1 MSEDLGQTQ
10 SPWPKRLLIAGITTF
25 ILGAIGLWITLP
37 PINDGLVPDKFND
50 AVIEPGATVEVNLTG
65 LRTYTL
71 FQNTT
76 ESNEIDGSV
85 IILQDGE
92 EVELREPSIYS
103 GVGVMEYDGGEIT
116 YSALGWVQPSEAT
129 TMEFISNSSQT
140 IYLVD
145 QNKISEELLTHQPFL
160 FSCFFLVVSTCLL
173 PVSIVLFLLRRKNV
187 VNSSNVTL
195 KTSDGRQI
203 NLQMEGLA
211 NSGAVLTTEQIYAL
225 ARLQERA
232 GPDGKITVDIQM
244 PSGLASNSVPP
255 PFSDRPDDNSS
266 NAVKALKKR
275 IKESQSS
282 EKPVSEVDTESQSTT
297 SSIKEPPTTTS
308 PTKASDDD
316 QKKAPNWKD
325 WDEG

>member
-1 MSEDLGQTQ
+1 MSEDLGQTH
-10 SPWPKRLLIAGITTF
+10 SPWPKRLLIAGIIAF
-25 ILGAIGLWITLP
+25 ILGAAGLGYTLP
-37 PINDGLVPDKFND
+37 SISEGLIPEDFND

-65 LRTYTL
+65 LRVYSL

-76 ESNEIDGSV
+76 ESNVIDGS
-85 IILQDGE
+85 ISILHDGE
-92 EVELREPSIYS
+92 EVELREPSFFS
-103 GVGVMEYDGGEIT
+103 GVGEMEYDGHIT
-116 YSALGWVQPSEAT
+116 FSAMGWVQPSEAT
-129 TMEFISNSSQT
+129 TMKFISKSNQT

-145 QNKISEELLTHQPFL
+145 QQKVSEEAFTQPAVL
-160 FSCFFLVVSTCLL
+160 SSCFSLVVSACLL
-173 PVSIVLFLLRRKNV
+173 PVSIILFLLRKKGP

-275 IKESQSS
+275 VKESQSS

-297 SSIKEPPTTTS
+297 PPTIKS
-308 PTKASDDD
+308 STKASDDD

>member
-1 MSEDLGQTQ
+1 MSEDLGQTH
-10 SPWPKRLLIAGITTF
+10 SPWPKRLLITGIIAF
-25 ILGAIGLWITLP
+25 ILGAVGLGYTLP
-37 PINDGLVPDKFND
+37 SISDGLIPDNFND

-65 LRTYTL
+65 LRVYSL

-76 ESNEIDGSV
+76 ESNEIDGS
-85 IILQDGE
+85 ITILQDGE
-92 EVELREPSIYS
+92 EVELREPSIFS
-103 GVGVMEYDGGEIT
+103 GVGEMEYEGGIT
-116 YSALGWVQPSEAT
+116 FSAMGWVQPSEAT

-145 QNKISEELLTHQPFL
+145 QNKVSEEAFTQPAVL
-160 FSCFFLVVSTCLL
+160 SSCFSLVVSACLL
-173 PVSIVLFLLRRKNV
+173 PVSIVLFLLRKKGA

-195 KTSDGRQI
+195 KTSDGRQL
-203 NLQMEGLA
+203 NLQMEGLT

-244 PSGLASNSVPP
+244 PSGLASKSVPP

-266 NAVKALKKR
+266 DVVKSFKER
-275 IKESQSS
+275 VKESQSS
-282 EKPVSEVDTESQSTT
+282 EITATEIDKE
-297 SSIKEPPTTTS
+297 SSIT
-308 PTKASDDD
+308 ASEDDPE
-316 QKKAPNWKD
+316 KAPNWKD

>member
-1 MSEDLGQTQ
+1 MSEDLGQTH
-10 SPWPKRLLIAGITTF
+10 SPWPKRLLITGIIAF
-25 ILGAIGLWITLP
+25 ILGAVGLGYTLP
-37 PINDGLVPDKFND
+37 SISDGLIPDNFND

-65 LRTYTL
+65 LRVYSL

-76 ESNEIDGSV
+76 ESNEIDGS
-85 IILQDGE
+85 ITILQDGE
-92 EVELREPSIYS
+92 EVELREPSIFS
-103 GVGVMEYDGGEIT
+103 GVGEMEYEGGIT
-116 YSALGWVQPSEAT
+116 FSAMGWVQPSEAT

-145 QNKISEELLTHQPFL
+145 QNKVSEEAFTQPAVL
-160 FSCFFLVVSTCLL
+160 SSCFSLVVSACLL
-173 PVSIVLFLLRRKNV
+173 PVSIVLFLLRKKGA

-195 KTSDGRQI
+195 KTSDGRQL
-203 NLQMEGLA
+203 NLQMEGLT

-244 PSGLASNSVPP
+244 PSGLASKSVPP

-266 NAVKALKKR
+266 DVVKSFKER
-275 IKESQSS
+275 VKESQSS
-282 EKPVSEVDTESQSTT
+282 EIPVTEIDKE
-297 SSIKEPPTTTS
+297 SSIT
-308 PTKASDDD
+308 ASEDDPE
-316 QKKAPNWKD
+316 KAPNWKD

>member
-1 MSEDLGQTQ
+1 MSEDLGQTH
-10 SPWPKRLLIAGITTF
+10 SPWPKRLLITGIIAF
-25 ILGAIGLWITLP
+25 ILGAVGLGYTLP
-37 PINDGLVPDKFND
+37 SISDGLIPDNFND

-65 LRTYTL
+65 LRVYSL

-76 ESNEIDGSV
+76 ESNEIDGS
-85 IILQDGE
+85 ITILQDGE
-92 EVELREPSIYS
+92 EVELREPSIFS
-103 GVGVMEYDGGEIT
+103 GVGEMEYEGGIT
-116 YSALGWVQPSEAT
+116 FSAMGWVQPSEAT

-145 QNKISEELLTHQPFL
+145 QNKVSEEAFTQPAVL
-160 FSCFFLVVSTCLL
+160 SSCFSLVVSACLL
-173 PVSIVLFLLRRKNV
+173 PVSIVLFLLRKKGA

-195 KTSDGRQI
+195 KTSDGRQL
-203 NLQMEGLA
+203 NLQMEGLT

-244 PSGLASNSVPP
+244 PSGLASKSVPP

-266 NAVKALKKR
+266 DVVKSFKER
-275 IKESQSS
+275 VKESQSS
-282 EKPVSEVDTESQSTT
+282 EIPVTKIDKE
-297 SSIKEPPTTTS
+297 SSIT
-308 PTKASDDD
+308 ASEDDPE
-316 QKKAPNWKD
+316 KAPNWKD